1 MLTWDNCILS
11 EVRLRNIVGF
21 NCKLF
26 ITVRGIYMIENASK
40 KQTKIFISHS
50 SQDLAFVQPLV
61 ELFEYIGLNSE
72 NMFCSSISG
81 YKVPLDDNIYEYLK
95 RQFQNYDLRIIFVLS
110 ENYYNSV
117 ASLNEMGAAWVLQ
130 HKYTC
135 VLLPQFD
142 YRDVKG
148 VVDHMKISIKLD
160 SDKRELKDRL
170 NELRNIISDE
180 FGLNM
185 SLSSQNVW
193 ERHRDEFIDKVNSTD
208 VYWKQLRELREK
220 NRPISEWVFPLKM
233 LIKNNPYSYD
243 AMYMLGTIYAETND
257 IENAIKYLK
266 MTAKSS
272 KSDELSKK
280 ANEKLLNLGYTV

>member
-1 MLTWDNCILS
+1 
-11 EVRLRNIVGF
+11 
-21 NCKLF
+21 
-26 ITVRGIYMIENASK
+26 MIENTSK
-40 KQTKIFISHS
+40 KQAKIFISHS

-61 ELFEYIGLNSE
+61 ELFEHIGLNSE

-95 RQFQNYDLRIIFVLS
+95 KQFQNYDLRIIFVLS

-170 NELRNIISDE
+170 NELRNIIADE

-233 LIKNNPYSYD
+233 LIRSNPYSYD

-272 KSDELSKK
+272 KNDELTKK
-280 ANEKLLNLGYTV
+280 ANEKLLNLGYTI